1 LHLAGVEIYVCGQAL
16 SHQGHVVA
24 EVRDDVRASLSAMTK
39 LVELWAAGYGL
50 IP

>member
-24 EVRDDVRASLSAMTK
+24 EVRDDVRVSLSAMTK
-39 LVELWAAGYGL
+39 LVELQAAGYGL